1 MDDFNNKYENEN
13 KNAETSVNETPAEPQ
28 AQQPNET
35 APQQTETPQAAAAT
49 VRRGAAHP
57 VPDAGA
63 APGVSVSA

>member
-13 KNAETSVNETPAEPQ
+13 KNAETPVNETPAEPQ
-28 AQQPNET
+28 AQQPNE
-35 APQQTETPQAAAAT
+35 T